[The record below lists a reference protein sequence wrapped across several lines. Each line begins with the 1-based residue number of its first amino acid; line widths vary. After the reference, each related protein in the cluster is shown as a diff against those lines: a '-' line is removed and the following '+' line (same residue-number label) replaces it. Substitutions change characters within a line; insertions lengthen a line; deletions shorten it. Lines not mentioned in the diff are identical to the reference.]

1 MSGKL
6 TSRVWHIVQ
15 YIRHP
20 DTGNMITKFI
30 DGKIVVDKDGNPVDY
45 GLNEEKIKFALS
57 HKSIKKHAYILHN
70 KDPYVKN
77 TAKHKK
83 GELKAPHYHVVIQSD
98 TPLDVETIAK
108 WFCIEPQYIK
118 KAKGSGAFLDCVE
131 YLTHETDKE
140 QSVGKYRY
148 PDEEVIANF
157 DFRAELDERKTK
169 IEKYGSIISKKEQY
183 RYDVLYNGKSLKS
196 VMSEDKLGYMRD
208 LDKLK
213 KLRLEYISNMPTP
226 ETRMNLYVSGS
237 GGSGKG
243 VISRAIARSLYPD
256 LPDDEAFFEVGAPGS
271 AFEGY
276 DGQPVLIWNDR
287 RAYDLLNELN
297 GRGNVFNVFDTH
309 PSRQRQN
316 VKYSSINLANKVN
329 IVNSVEN
336 YIHFLD
342 GLSGEYHDKD
352 GNLHESEMSEKIQA
366 YRRFPI
372 IIVIDSNKAIY
383 DLMINKMLL
392 NYYSDGMDY
401 LIIHGLSAPFREIAE
416 GLSGM
421 PEKRR
426 ELEFLCV
433 KEVIHWYNKILEKM
447 KVQPQEHYDMI
458 KKIIENQQISQYNF
472 RVEHEAKTNKPNI
485 VGTND

>member
-1 MSGKL
+1 MSPV
-6 TSRVWHIVQ
+6 TTFSSSVSPSRS
-15 YIRHP
+15 
-20 DTGNMITKFI
+20 F
-30 DGKIVVDKDGNPVDY
+30 
-45 GLNEEKIKFALS
+45 S
-57 HKSIKKHAYILHN
+57 S
-70 KDPYVKN
+70 
-77 TAKHKK
+77 
-83 GELKAPHYHVVIQSD
+83 S
-98 TPLDVETIAK
+98 
-108 WFCIEPQYIK
+108 
-118 KAKGSGAFLDCVE
+118 
-131 YLTHETDKE
+131 
-140 QSVGKYRY
+140 
-148 PDEEVIANF
+148 
-157 DFRAELDERKTK
+157 
-169 IEKYGSIISKKEQY
+169 
-183 RYDVLYNGKSLKS
+183 
-196 VMSEDKLGYMRD
+196 
-208 LDKLK
+208 
-213 KLRLEYISNMPTP
+213 
-226 ETRMNLYVSGS
+226 
-237 GGSGKG
+237 
-243 VISRAIARSLYPD
+243 
-256 LPDDEAFFEVGAPGS
+256 EAFFEVGAPGS

-366 YRRFPI
+366 YRRFPL

-401 LIIHGLSAPFREIAE
+401 LIIHGLSAPLREIAE

-472 RVEHEAKTNKPNI
+472 RVEHEAKTNQTSLVRMIKCYMNYLWNCGI
-485 VGTND
+485 VSKYFEKTFYKIELNLILIYIYTCKRYKGDSICIVVDFDIWIFPCIV